1 MAKETIWKL
10 TFSLSIPFFK
20 IDLTTCIFFSFQ
32 QLTISMYILV
42 HIWCRTPENQQLQW
56 QTDFYKSGDM
66 LWVHCKKKKMHLNSG
81 QLSLKDIVHIKVWRG
96 LFNKILEVSENG
108 TLVLTPAKTLDPSV
122 VLSAVDE
129 RRRTKTWHSK
139 VENMQ

>member
-1 MAKETIWKL
+1 
-10 TFSLSIPFFK
+10 
-20 IDLTTCIFFSFQ
+20 
-32 QLTISMYILV
+32 
-42 HIWCRTPENQQLQW
+42 
-56 QTDFYKSGDM
+56 
-66 LWVHCKKKKMHLNSG
+66 MHLNSG

-129 RRRTKTWHSK
+129 HRRTKTWHSK